1 MVQSS
6 DCVRNICRWYFG
18 VSVLYDF
25 KRYYVDDS
33 RGQYRFHP
41 ILFRPL
47 SLTIDYLSTETF
59 QFHVESTVWDC
70 GKEDLLTIFCYF
82 APVIRH
88 SVQTMCTMFSRK
100 DFFRL
105 FGGLLKISTRKTNAE
120 PRCLTS
126 LDGHDGGIC
135 AAKHLEL
142 VHAHHLT
149 NPYTDLTNSIWGK
162 NINQTC
168 MSCPY

>member
-1 MVQSS
+1 M
-6 DCVRNICRWYFG
+6 
-18 VSVLYDF
+18 
-25 KRYYVDDS
+25 
-33 RGQYRFHP
+33 
-41 ILFRPL
+41 
-47 SLTIDYLSTETF
+47 
-59 QFHVESTVWDC
+59 WDC

-100 DFFRL
+100 DFFTL

-135 AAKHLEL
+135 AAKHLDL
-142 VHAHHLT
+142 VHTHHLA

-162 NINQTC
+162 KILIKLVCHVLVRTDKE
-168 MSCPY
+168 MHSYT